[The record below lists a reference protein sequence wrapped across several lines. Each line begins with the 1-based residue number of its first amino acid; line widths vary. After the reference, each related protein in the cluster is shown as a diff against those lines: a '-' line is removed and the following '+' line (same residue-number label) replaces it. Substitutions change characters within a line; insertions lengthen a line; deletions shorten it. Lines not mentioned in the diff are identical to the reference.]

1 MLIFSKYAEYLSSQF
16 VSRISIFHEILCKL
30 QKNYKR
36 VCTIFILASYTA
48 KSFSFIYSDFG
59 ISII

>member
-30 QKNYKR
+30 QKR

-48 KSFSFIYSDFG
+48 KRFSFIYSDFG
-59 ISII
+59 ISIP